1 MKKILLSL
9 LALLACT
16 FSAQADK
23 IESGQ
28 TFRICTADG
37 KYALT
42 NGGSTA
48 NDVVLKMVA
57 LDDDDEGQ
65 YWIFTKDGDY
75 WTIKSS
81 LGNVNIDNPSAA
93 HASFNNQLCQWK
105 TSGGTNQ
112 KWTFTEVDD
121 EFYNMIPYENAN
133 KCYAYNEDGTF
144 TFQDKGG
151 EGAKLQLIKA
161 PTIPT
166 AKISGYYALQTVS
179 IFPSYIYA
187 SEGKFLSFSPTSGS
201 ASLSTTYS
209 YEKSRFYITTDENGI
224 LSITMPQNDSYVYN
238 TGTILKTAKQS
249 VDTYK
254 ANRKFVGYINTPT
267 IGFDTRLALHVGTT
281 TDASAKSTLKFVV
294 SNNAGS
300 GVTTSTI
307 LTNNAYCFRLVKLPA
322 NKEVDQLHS
331 SIAAANEL
339 LKTLTGDDAT
349 LLKEAVA
356 KAQDELDYPYLTEK
370 DIVNDLNDLNKV
382 IESVQ
387 TNQGSMQLQPG
398 LTGIDQ
404 TQGHAVSVNVEN
416 HTIIVKNAQHAT
428 IYNAQGIVQPQGT
441 TLPSGS
447 YVVVADGKTFKVA
460 L

>member
-9 LALLACT
+9 FALLACT
-16 FSAQADK
+16 FGAQADQ

-28 TFRICTADG
+28 TYRICTADG

-48 NDVVLKMVA
+48 NDVVLKMVL

-65 YWIFTKDGDY
+65 YWVFTKDGDY
-75 WTIKSS
+75 WTIKSA

-112 KWTFTEVDD
+112 KWTFAPVDD
-121 EFYNMIPYENAN
+121 SFYTMIPYENAN

-151 EGAKLQLIKA
+151 EGAKLQLLK
-161 PTIPT
+161 PTSIPT
-166 AKISGYYALQTVS
+166 ANINGYYALQTVS

-187 SEGKFLSFSPTSGS
+187 SEGKFLSFSSGGS

-224 LSITMPQNDSYVYN
+224 LSITMPQNDSYVYSS
-238 TGTILKTAKQS
+238 GTTVRTAKES
-249 VDTYK
+249 VDNYK
-254 ANRKFVGYINTPT
+254 SLSKFVGYLSTPT
-267 IGFDTRLALHVGTT
+267 IGFDTRLALHVGNT
-281 TDASAKSTLKFVV
+281 TDASSKSSLKFVV
-294 SNNAGS
+294 SNAAGT

-322 NKEVDQLHS
+322 NKEVDQLYA
-331 SIAAANEL
+331 SITTANDL
-339 LKTLTGDDAT
+339 LKTLSGDDAT
-349 LLKEAVA
+349 ALKEAIA

-370 DIVNDLNDLNKV
+370 DIVNDLNELNQI

-387 TNQGSMQLQPG
+387 TNQGAMQLRPG
-398 LTGIDQ
+398 ITGIDQ
-404 TQGHAVSVNVEN
+404 TQKASVSVVVEN
-416 HTIIVKNAQHAT
+416 HTITVVNAQSAT
-428 IYNAQGIVQPQGT
+428 IYNAQGVAQPQGT
-441 TLPSGS
+441 ILPAGT
-447 YVVVADGKTFKVA
+447 YVVVADGQTFKVA

>member
-9 LALLACT
+9 FALLTCT
-16 FSAQADK
+16 FAAQADK
-23 IESGQ
+23 IEDGQ

-57 LDDDDEGQ
+57 IDDDDDGQ

-121 EFYNMIPYENAN
+121 NFYNMIPYEDAN

-151 EGAKLQLIKA
+151 EGARIQLLKA
-161 PTIPT
+161 PTTPT
-166 AKISGYYALQTVS
+166 ANINGYYALQMVS

-187 SEGKFLSFSPTSGS
+187 SEGKFLSFSTTSGG
-201 ASLSTTYS
+201 ASLSATYT
-209 YEKSRFYITTDENGI
+209 YDKSRFYITTDENGI
-224 LSITMPQNDSYVYN
+224 LSITMPQNNMYVYN
-238 TGTILKTAKQS
+238 NGTIIKAAKQE
-249 VDTYK
+249 VETYK
-254 ANRKFVGYINTPT
+254 NGSKFVGYLNTPT
-267 IGFDTRLALHVGTT
+267 IGLDTRLALHAGST
-281 TDASAKSTLKFVV
+281 TDASSKSSLKFVV
-294 SNNAGS
+294 SNTSGS
-300 GVTTSTI
+300 GVTASNVV
-307 LTNNAYCFRLVKLPA
+307 TNNAYCFRLVKLPA

-331 SIAAANEL
+331 SIVAANEL

-387 TNQGSMQLQPG
+387 TNQGAMQLQPS
-398 LTGIDQ
+398 LTGVDQ
-404 TQGHAVSVNVEN
+404 AQENAVSVIVDN
-416 HTIIVKNAQHAT
+416 HSIIVKNAQHAT
-428 IYNAQGIVQPQGT
+428 IYNAQGVVQSQGT